1 MPILELVL
9 EYLKAKVDNRRN
21 TIITKVLY
29 NKNAMVDLQ
38 KASLSTNGQQ
48 VSLTMPIS
56 KVDVEKRIVSGFATL
71 DNIDRQGDR
80 VASDASEKAFANF
93 RGNIR
98 LMHQPIPA
106 GKLVNF
112 RTETFFD
119 QYTNK
124 QYSGV
129 FVDAYISKGAPD
141 IWEMVLDGTLTGFS
155 IGGAVKESD
164 NVYDPELE
172 HTVRVIKDYDLVE
185 LSLVDSPANQLAN
198 IFSIQKTNT
207 VAEGI
212 FEKSHIDNVFW
223 CESDGV
229 AFTGEL
235 ESKECAL
242 CNKTLDSIGWVET
255 MEGED
260 VSKAISK
267 ALDLHISKGNVI
279 TNEETANKYPSQK
292 NKFKS
297 DLEDEDEKSY
307 KDKKKKEMSKA
318 SFSTGDFVQ
327 WGSSG
332 GTARGKITR
341 VVTNGK
347 INVPNSS
354 VTVTGT
360 PEDPA
365 VVITVYRKEGSSWKP
380 TDTKVGHKMKTL
392 RAWNAKVKK
401 FFGIPT
407 KELLSEET
415 VDKAIG
421 TDSQIESVANQNNEG
436 GVIVAD
442 NEEVTTEE
450 VVEVNEV
457 AEGAEDVVEET
468 VEETPEAEEAV
479 AEEAPV
485 EETAAEESVEKSD
498 DVATDPSTE
507 NGEAVDLAKALND
520 IKEFISATVS
530 ESAVQSA
537 EAVSAVAK
545 SFADVTSAVTTKQ
558 EELSKTLAEVQE
570 TISNIVNRVD
580 AVESDTA
587 VKKSG
592 ELENAPANTTSTLK
606 KSVWGGRFLGS
617 AEYIN

>member
-1 MPILELVL
+1 
-9 EYLKAKVDNRRN
+9 
-21 TIITKVLY
+21 VLY

-48 VSLTMPIS
+48 VTLTMPIS

-80 VASDASEKAFANF
+80 VSADASQKAFENF
-93 RGNIR
+93 RGNVR

-106 GKLVNF
+106 GKVVNF

-119 QYTNK
+119 QATNK

-129 FVDAYISKGAPD
+129 FVDTYISKGASD

-172 HTVRVIKDYDLVE
+172 HTVRIIKDYDLVE

-223 CESDGV
+223 CETDGV
-229 AFTGEL
+229 AFTGES
-235 ESKECAL
+235 ESKDCAL
-242 CNKTLDSIGWVET
+242 CNKNLDSIGWVET

-260 VSKAISK
+260 ISKAIAK
-267 ALDLHISKGNVI
+267 ALYSHFEKSNNVI
-279 TNEETANKYPSQK
+279 TSEDTPKKYPKQSRR
-292 NKFKS
+292 FS
-297 DLEDEDEKSY
+297 DIQTEVKY
-307 KDKKKKEMSKA
+307 KDKDKDDVKKA

-332 GTARGKITR
+332 GTARGKVTR

-365 VVITVYRKEGSSWKP
+365 VVITVYRKEGNSWKP

-392 RAWNAKVKK
+392 RSWNAKVKK
-401 FFGIPT
+401 FLGIPT

-468 VEETPEAEEAV
+468 VEETPEAEEAPVEETV
-479 AEEAPV
+479 A

-498 DVATDPSTE
+498 DIATDPSTE
-507 NGEAVDLAKALND
+507 INGEAVDLAKALD
-520 IKEFISATVS
+520 EIKEFISTTVS
-530 ESAVQSA
+530 EGAVQSA
-537 EAVSAVAK
+537 EAVGAVAK
-545 SFADVTSAVTTKQ
+545 SVADVTSALTTKQ

>member
-1 MPILELVL
+1 
-9 EYLKAKVDNRRN
+9 
-21 TIITKVLY
+21 
-29 NKNAMVDLQ
+29 MVDLQ

-48 VSLTMPIS
+48 VTLTMPIS

-80 VASDASEKAFANF
+80 VSADASQKAFENF
-93 RGNIR
+93 RGNVR

-106 GKLVNF
+106 GKVVNF

-119 QYTNK
+119 QATNK

-129 FVDAYISKGAPD
+129 FVDTYISKGASD

-172 HTVRVIKDYDLVE
+172 HTVRIIKDYDLVE

-223 CESDGV
+223 CETDGV
-229 AFTGEL
+229 AFTGES
-235 ESKECAL
+235 ESKDCAL
-242 CNKTLDSIGWVET
+242 CNKNLDSIGWVET

-260 VSKAISK
+260 LSKAIAK
-267 ALDLHISKGNVI
+267 ALDSHFEKSNNVI
-279 TNEETANKYPSQK
+279 TSEDTPKKYPKQQRRFSDIQTES
-292 NKFKS
+292 KS
-297 DLEDEDEKSY
+297 VHNGKDDEDER
-307 KDKKKKEMSKA
+307 KDKRKNEMHKA

-332 GTARGKITR
+332 GTARGKVTR

-365 VVITVYRKEGSSWKP
+365 VVITVYRKEGNSWKP

-392 RAWNAKVKK
+392 RSWNAKVKK
-401 FFGIPT
+401 FLGIPT

-468 VEETPEAEEAV
+468 VEETPEAEEAPVEETV
-479 AEEAPV
+479 A

-498 DVATDPSTE
+498 DIATDPSTE
-507 NGEAVDLAKALND
+507 INGEAVDLAKALD
-520 IKEFISATVS
+520 EIKEFISTTVS
-530 ESAVQSA
+530 EGAVQSA
-537 EAVSAVAK
+537 EAVGAVAK
-545 SFADVTSAVTTKQ
+545 SVADVTSALTTKQ

-606 KSVWGGRFLGS
+606 KSVWGGRVLGS

>member
-1 MPILELVL
+1 
-9 EYLKAKVDNRRN
+9 
-21 TIITKVLY
+21 
-29 NKNAMVDLQ
+29 MVDLQ

-48 VSLTMPIS
+48 VTLTMPIS

-80 VASDASEKAFANF
+80 VSADASQKAFENF
-93 RGNIR
+93 RGNVR

-106 GKLVNF
+106 GKVVNF

-119 QYTNK
+119 QATNK

-129 FVDAYISKGAPD
+129 FVDTYISKGASD

-155 IGGAVKESD
+155 IGGAVKDSD

-172 HTVRVIKDYDLVE
+172 HTVRIIKDYDLVE

-223 CESDGV
+223 CETDGV
-229 AFTGEL
+229 AFTGES

-242 CNKTLDSIGWVET
+242 CNKNLDSIGWVET

-260 VSKAISK
+260 ISKAISK
-267 ALDLHISKGNVI
+267 ALDSHFKKSDNVL
-279 TNEETANKYPSQK
+279 TNEDTPNKYPKQNMPDHS
-292 NKFKS
+292 
-297 DLEDEDEKSY
+297 LDEC
-307 KDKKKKEMSKA
+307 KDPENCPDHMNKKKDENERKGKKKNEMYKA
-318 SFSTGDFVQ
+318 SFSVGDFVQ

-332 GTARGKITR
+332 GTARGKVTR

-365 VVITVYRKEGSSWKP
+365 VVITVYRKEGNSWKP
-380 TDTKVGHKMKTL
+380 TETKVGHKMKTL

-421 TDSQIESVANQNNEG
+421 TDSQIESVATKNNEG
-436 GVIVAD
+436 GVIVAE

-450 VVEVNEV
+450 VVEVDEV
-457 AEGAEDVVEET
+457 VEGAEDVVET
-468 VEETPEAEEAV
+468 EEAPAIEEAV
-479 AEEAPV
+479 TEEAPV
-485 EETAAEESVEKSD
+485 EEASAEESVEKSD
-498 DVATDPSTE
+498 EVASDASTE
-507 NGEAVDLAKALND
+507 NNGEVVDLVKALD
-520 IKEFISATVS
+520 EIKDFISATVS
-530 ESAVQSA
+530 EGTAKSA
-537 EAVSAVAK
+537 ESVNAVAK
-545 SFADVTSAVTTKQ
+545 TVADVTSSFATKQ

-570 TISNIVNRVD
+570 TISQIINRVD

-592 ELENAPANTTSTLK
+592 ELENAPENNSTLK
-606 KSVWGGRFLGS
+606 KSMWGGRFLGS

>member
-1 MPILELVL
+1 
-9 EYLKAKVDNRRN
+9 
-21 TIITKVLY
+21 
-29 NKNAMVDLQ
+29 MVDLQ

-119 QYTNK
+119 QSTNK

-155 IGGAVKESD
+155 IGGAVKDSE
-164 NVYDPELE
+164 NVFDPELE
-172 HTVRVIKDYDLVE
+172 HTVRIIKDYDLVE

-223 CESDGV
+223 CETDGV
-229 AFTGEL
+229 AFTGES

-242 CNKTLDSIGWVET
+242 CSKSLDSIGWVET

-260 VSKAISK
+260 VSKAIAK
-267 ALDLHISKGNVI
+267 ALDLHLTKGNVV

-297 DLEDEDEKSY
+297 DLEDDEEEEKR
-307 KDKKKKEMSKA
+307 KREMNKA

-365 VVITVYRKEGSSWKP
+365 VVITVYRKEGNSWKP

-392 RAWNAKVKK
+392 RSWNAKVKK
-401 FFGIPT
+401 IFGIPT

-468 VEETPEAEEAV
+468 VEETPEAEEAP
-479 AEEAPV
+479 AEEAV
-485 EETAAEESVEKSD
+485 AEDAAAEESVEKSD

-507 NGEAVDLAKALND
+507 DGEAVDLAKALND

-530 ESAVQSA
+530 ESAVQNA

>member
-1 MPILELVL
+1 
-9 EYLKAKVDNRRN
+9 
-21 TIITKVLY
+21 
-29 NKNAMVDLQ
+29 MVDLQ

-48 VSLTMPIS
+48 VTLTMPIS

-80 VASDASEKAFANF
+80 VSADASQKAFENF
-93 RGNIR
+93 RGNVR

-106 GKLVNF
+106 GKVVNF

-119 QYTNK
+119 QATNK

-129 FVDAYISKGAPD
+129 FVDTYISKGASD

-155 IGGAVKESD
+155 IGGAVKDSD

-172 HTVRVIKDYDLVE
+172 HTVRIIKDYDLVE

-198 IFSIQKTNT
+198 IFSIQKTDT

-223 CESDGV
+223 CETDGV
-229 AFTGEL
+229 AFTGES
-235 ESKECAL
+235 ESKDCAL
-242 CNKTLDSIGWVET
+242 CNKNLDSIGWVET

-260 VSKAISK
+260 ISKAIAK
-267 ALDLHISKGNVI
+267 ALDSHFEKSNNVI
-279 TNEETANKYPSQK
+279 TSEDTPKKYPKQSRR
-292 NKFKS
+292 FS
-297 DLEDEDEKSY
+297 DIQTEVKY
-307 KDKKKKEMSKA
+307 KDKDKDDVKKA

-332 GTARGKITR
+332 GTARGKVTR

-365 VVITVYRKEGSSWKP
+365 VVITVYRKEGNSWKP
-380 TDTKVGHKMKTL
+380 TETKVGHKMKTL

-421 TDSQIESVANQNNEG
+421 TDSQIESVATKNNEG
-436 GVIVAD
+436 GVIVAE

-450 VVEVNEV
+450 VVEVDEV
-457 AEGAEDVVEET
+457 VEGAEDVVET
-468 VEETPEAEEAV
+468 EEAPAIEEAV
-479 AEEAPV
+479 TEEAPV
-485 EETAAEESVEKSD
+485 EEAPAEESVEKSD
-498 DVATDPSTE
+498 EVASDASTE
-507 NGEAVDLAKALND
+507 NNGEVVDLVKALD
-520 IKEFISATVS
+520 EIKDFISATVS
-530 ESAVQSA
+530 EGTAKSA
-537 EAVSAVAK
+537 ESVNAVAK
-545 SFADVTSAVTTKQ
+545 SVADVTSSFATKQ

-570 TISNIVNRVD
+570 TISQIINRVD

-592 ELENAPANTTSTLK
+592 ELENAPENNSTLK
-606 KSVWGGRFLGS
+606 KSMWGGRFLGS

>member
-1 MPILELVL
+1 
-9 EYLKAKVDNRRN
+9 
-21 TIITKVLY
+21 
-29 NKNAMVDLQ
+29 MVDLQ

-48 VSLTMPIS
+48 VTLTMPIS

-80 VASDASEKAFANF
+80 VSADASQKAFENF
-93 RGNIR
+93 RGNVR

-106 GKLVNF
+106 GKVVNF

-119 QYTNK
+119 QATNK

-129 FVDAYISKGAPD
+129 FVDTYISKGASD

-172 HTVRVIKDYDLVE
+172 HTVRIIKDYDLVE

-223 CESDGV
+223 CETDGV
-229 AFTGEL
+229 AFTGES
-235 ESKECAL
+235 ESKDCAL
-242 CNKTLDSIGWVET
+242 CNKNLDSIGWVET

-260 VSKAISK
+260 LSKAIAK
-267 ALDLHISKGNVI
+267 ALDSHFEKSNNVI
-279 TNEETANKYPSQK
+279 TSDDTPKKYPKQQRRFSDIQTEA
-292 NKFKS
+292 KS
-297 DLEDEDEKSY
+297 VHNGKDDEDER
-307 KDKKKKEMSKA
+307 KDKRKNEMHKA

-332 GTARGKITR
+332 GTARGKVTR

-365 VVITVYRKEGSSWKP
+365 VVITVYRKEGNSWKP

-421 TDSQIESVANQNNEG
+421 TDSQIESVATKNNEG

-450 VVEVNEV
+450 VVEVDEV
-457 AEGAEDVVEET
+457 VEGAEDVVET
-468 VEETPEAEEAV
+468 EETPEAEEAV

-485 EETAAEESVEKSD
+485 EEAATEESVEKSD
-498 DVATDPSTE
+498 DVATDASTE
-507 NGEAVDLAKALND
+507 NNGEAIDLVKALD
-520 IKEFISATVS
+520 EIKDFISATVS
-530 ESAVQSA
+530 EGTAKSA
-537 EAVSAVAK
+537 ESVNAVAK
-545 SFADVTSAVTTKQ
+545 SVADVTSSFATKQ

-570 TISNIVNRVD
+570 TISQIINRVD

-592 ELENAPANTTSTLK
+592 ELENAPENNSTLK
-606 KSVWGGRFLGS
+606 KSMWGGRFLGS

>member
-1 MPILELVL
+1 
-9 EYLKAKVDNRRN
+9 
-21 TIITKVLY
+21 
-29 NKNAMVDLQ
+29 MVDLQ

-48 VSLTMPIS
+48 ITLTMPIS

-80 VASDASEKAFANF
+80 VSAEASQKAFENF
-93 RGNIR
+93 RGNVR

-106 GKLVNF
+106 GKVVNF

-119 QYTNK
+119 QLTNK

-129 FVDAYISKGAPD
+129 FVDTYISKGASD

-155 IGGAVKESD
+155 IGGAVNDSD
-164 NVYDPELE
+164 SVYDPEME
-172 HTVRVIKDYDLVE
+172 GTVRVIKDYDLVE

-198 IFSIQKTNT
+198 IFSIQKNNSI
-207 VAEGI
+207 AEGM
-212 FEKSHIDNVFW
+212 FSKSQIDNVFW
-223 CESDGV
+223 CENDGV
-229 AFTGEL
+229 AFTGEA
-235 ESKECAL
+235 ESKDCAL
-242 CNKTLDSIGWVET
+242 CNKTLESIGWVET
-255 MEGED
+255 VDGEELS
-260 VSKAISK
+260 VAISK
-267 ALDLHISKGNVI
+267 ALDLHLSKGNVI
-279 TNEETANKYPSQK
+279 TNEETANKYPSQ
-292 NKFKS
+292 NRRFKS
-297 DLEDEDEKSY
+297 ELEDDENKKSY

-332 GTARGKITR
+332 GTARGKVTR

-365 VVITVYRKEGSSWKP
+365 VVITVYRKEGNSWKP
-380 TDTKVGHKMKTL
+380 TETKVGHKMKTL

-421 TDSQIESVANQNNEG
+421 TDSQIESVATKNNEG
-436 GVIVAD
+436 GVIVAE

-450 VVEVNEV
+450 VVEVDEV
-457 AEGAEDVVEET
+457 IEGAEDVVET
-468 VEETPEAEEAV
+468 EEAPEVEEAV
-479 AEEAPV
+479 TEEAPV
-485 EETAAEESVEKSD
+485 EEAPAEESVEKSD
-498 DVATDPSTE
+498 EVASDASTE
-507 NGEAVDLAKALND
+507 NNGEVVDLVKALD
-520 IKEFISATVS
+520 EIKDFISATVS
-530 ESAVQSA
+530 EGTAKSA
-537 EAVSAVAK
+537 ESVNAVAK
-545 SFADVTSAVTTKQ
+545 SVADVTSSFATKQ

-570 TISNIVNRVD
+570 TISQIINRVD

-592 ELENAPANTTSTLK
+592 ELENAPENNSTLK
-606 KSVWGGRFLGS
+606 KSMWGGRFLGS

>member
-1 MPILELVL
+1 
-9 EYLKAKVDNRRN
+9 
-21 TIITKVLY
+21 
-29 NKNAMVDLQ
+29 
-38 KASLSTNGQQ
+38 
-48 VSLTMPIS
+48 
-56 KVDVEKRIVSGFATL
+56 
-71 DNIDRQGDR
+71 
-80 VASDASEKAFANF
+80 
-93 RGNIR
+93 
-98 LMHQPIPA
+98 
-106 GKLVNF
+106 
-112 RTETFFD
+112 
-119 QYTNK
+119 
-124 QYSGV
+124 
-129 FVDAYISKGAPD
+129 
-141 IWEMVLDGTLTGFS
+141 
-155 IGGAVKESD
+155 
-164 NVYDPELE
+164 
-172 HTVRVIKDYDLVE
+172 
-185 LSLVDSPANQLAN
+185 
-198 IFSIQKTNT
+198 
-207 VAEGI
+207 
-212 FEKSHIDNVFW
+212 
-223 CESDGV
+223 
-229 AFTGEL
+229 
-235 ESKECAL
+235 
-242 CNKTLDSIGWVET
+242 
-255 MEGED
+255 
-260 VSKAISK
+260 
-267 ALDLHISKGNVI
+267 
-279 TNEETANKYPSQK
+279 
-292 NKFKS
+292 
-297 DLEDEDEKSY
+297 
-307 KDKKKKEMSKA
+307 MSKA

-365 VVITVYRKEGSSWKP
+365 VVITVYRKEGNSWKP

-468 VEETPEAEEAV
+468 VEETPEAEEEV

-617 AEYIN
+617 AEYINKEKVVK

>member
-1 MPILELVL
+1 
-9 EYLKAKVDNRRN
+9 
-21 TIITKVLY
+21 
-29 NKNAMVDLQ
+29 MVDLQ

-48 VSLTMPIS
+48 VTLTMPIS
-56 KVDVEKRIVSGFATL
+56 KIDVEKRIVSGFATL

-80 VASDASEKAFANF
+80 VSADASQKAFENF
-93 RGNIR
+93 RGNVR

-106 GKLVNF
+106 GKVVNF

-119 QYTNK
+119 QATNK

-129 FVDAYISKGAPD
+129 FVDTYISKGASD

-155 IGGAVKESD
+155 IGGAVKDSD

-172 HTVRVIKDYDLVE
+172 HTVRIIKDYDLVE

-223 CESDGV
+223 CETDGV

-242 CNKTLDSIGWVET
+242 CSKTLDSIGWVET

-260 VSKAISK
+260 LSKAISK
-267 ALDLHISKGNVI
+267 ALDLHLNKGNVI
-279 TNEETANKYPSQK
+279 TNEETANKYPSQ
-292 NKFKS
+292 NRKFKS
-297 DLEDEDEKSY
+297 DLEDDDEEKGYGS
-307 KDKKKKEMSKA
+307 KKKKEMSKA

-332 GTARGKITR
+332 GTARGKVTR

-365 VVITVYRKEGSSWKP
+365 VVITVYRKEGNSWKP

-392 RAWNAKVKK
+392 RSWNAKVKK

-421 TDSQIESVANQNNEG
+421 TDSQIESVATKNNEG
-436 GVIVAD
+436 GVIVAE

-450 VVEVNEV
+450 VVEVDEV
-457 AEGAEDVVEET
+457 VEGAEDVVET
-468 VEETPEAEEAV
+468 EEAPAIEEAV
-479 AEEAPV
+479 TEEAPV
-485 EETAAEESVEKSD
+485 EEAPAEESVEKSD
-498 DVATDPSTE
+498 EVASDASTE
-507 NGEAVDLAKALND
+507 NNGEVVDLVKALD
-520 IKEFISATVS
+520 EIKDFISATVS
-530 ESAVQSA
+530 EGTAKSA
-537 EAVSAVAK
+537 ESVNAVAK
-545 SFADVTSAVTTKQ
+545 SVADVTSSFATKQ

-570 TISNIVNRVD
+570 TISQIINRVD

-592 ELENAPANTTSTLK
+592 ELENAPENNSTLK
-606 KSVWGGRFLGS
+606 KSMWGGRFLGS

>member
-1 MPILELVL
+1 
-9 EYLKAKVDNRRN
+9 
-21 TIITKVLY
+21 
-29 NKNAMVDLQ
+29 MVDLQ

-48 VSLTMPIS
+48 VSLLMPIS

-80 VASDASEKAFANF
+80 VASEASQKAFENF
-93 RGNIR
+93 RGNVR

-119 QYTNK
+119 QSTNK

-155 IGGAVKESD
+155 IGGAVKDSET
-164 NVYDPELE
+164 VFDPEIKNS
-172 HTVRVIKDYDLVE
+172 VRVIKEYDLVE

-223 CESDGV
+223 CETDGV
-229 AFTGEL
+229 AFTGES
-235 ESKECAL
+235 ESKDCAL

-260 VSKAISK
+260 VSKAIAK
-267 ALDLHISKGNVI
+267 ALESFMNKSDIVTSENTPK
-279 TNEETANKYPSQK
+279 KYPKQPKRFSDIQTES
-292 NKFKS
+292 KS
-297 DLEDEDEKSY
+297 VHSGNDDEDER
-307 KDKKKKEMSKA
+307 KDKKKNEMHKA

-341 VVTNGK
+341 VVRNGK

-365 VVITVYRKEGSSWKP
+365 VVITVYRKEGNSWKP
-380 TDTKVGHKMKTL
+380 TDTKVGHKMSTL
-392 RAWNAKVKK
+392 RSWNAKVKK

-407 KELLSEET
+407 KELLSDET

-421 TDSQIESVANQNNEG
+421 TDSQIESVANQKNEG

-442 NEEVTTEE
+442 NEELTTEE
-450 VVEVNEV
+450 VVEVDEI

-468 VEETPEAEEAV
+468 VSEEAPAEEAP

-485 EETAAEESVEKSD
+485 AEEAVTEEVAESVEKSD
-498 DVATDPSTE
+498 DVATDASTE
-507 NGEAVDLAKALND
+507 NGEAVDLAKALD
-520 IKEFISATVS
+520 EIKEFISAAVS
-530 ESAVQSA
+530 EGTVQSA
-537 EAVSAVAK
+537 EAVNAVAK
-545 SFADVTSAVTTKQ
+545 SVADVTSALTTKQ
-558 EELSKTLAEVQE
+558 EELSKTLAEVQA

-580 AVESDTA
+580 AVEHDTA

-592 ELENAPANTTSTLK
+592 ELENAPANTTSTLR

>member
-1 MPILELVL
+1 
-9 EYLKAKVDNRRN
+9 
-21 TIITKVLY
+21 
-29 NKNAMVDLQ
+29 MVDLQ

-48 VSLTMPIS
+48 VTLTMPIS

-80 VASDASEKAFANF
+80 VSADASQKAFENF
-93 RGNIR
+93 RGNVR

-106 GKLVNF
+106 GKVVNF

-119 QYTNK
+119 QATNK

-129 FVDAYISKGAPD
+129 FVDTYISKGASD

-172 HTVRVIKDYDLVE
+172 HTVRIIKDYDLVE

-223 CESDGV
+223 CETDGV
-229 AFTGEL
+229 AFTGES
-235 ESKECAL
+235 ESKDCAL
-242 CNKTLDSIGWVET
+242 CNKNLDSIGWVET

-260 VSKAISK
+260 ISKAIAK
-267 ALDLHISKGNVI
+267 ALYSHFEKSNNVI
-279 TNEETANKYPSQK
+279 TSEDTPKKYPKQSRR
-292 NKFKS
+292 FS
-297 DLEDEDEKSY
+297 DIQTEVKY
-307 KDKKKKEMSKA
+307 KDKDKDDVKKA

-332 GTARGKITR
+332 GTARGKVTR

-365 VVITVYRKEGSSWKP
+365 VVITVYRKEGNSWKP

-392 RAWNAKVKK
+392 RSWNAKVKK
-401 FFGIPT
+401 FLGIPT

-468 VEETPEAEEAV
+468 VEETPEAEEAPVEETV
-479 AEEAPV
+479 A

-498 DVATDPSTE
+498 DIATDPSTE
-507 NGEAVDLAKALND
+507 INGEAVDLAKALD
-520 IKEFISATVS
+520 EIKEFISTTVS
-530 ESAVQSA
+530 EGAVQSA
-537 EAVSAVAK
+537 EAVGAVAK
-545 SFADVTSAVTTKQ
+545 SVADVTSALTTKQ

>member
-1 MPILELVL
+1 
-9 EYLKAKVDNRRN
+9 
-21 TIITKVLY
+21 
-29 NKNAMVDLQ
+29 MVDLQ

-119 QYTNK
+119 QSTNK

-155 IGGAVKESD
+155 IGGAVKDSE
-164 NVYDPELE
+164 NVFDPEIE
-172 HTVRVIKDYDLVE
+172 NTVRVIKEYDLVE

-212 FEKSHIDNVFW
+212 FEKSHIDNVFF
-223 CESDGV
+223 CETDNV
-229 AFTGEL
+229 AFTGES
-235 ESKECAL
+235 ESKDCAL

-260 VSKAISK
+260 VSKAIAK
-267 ALDLHISKGNVI
+267 ALDLHLTKQNVI
-279 TNEETANKYPSQK
+279 TSEDTPKKYPKQSRR
-292 NKFKS
+292 FS
-297 DLEDEDEKSY
+297 DIQTEVKYKDDEDEKSY

-365 VVITVYRKEGSSWKP
+365 VVITVYRKEGNSWKP

-392 RAWNAKVKK
+392 RAWSAKVKK

-450 VVEVNEV
+450 VVEVDEV
-457 AEGAEDVVEET
+457 VEGAEDVVEET
-468 VEETPEAEEAV
+468 TEEAPD

-485 EETAAEESVEKSD
+485 EETVAEETAAEESVEKSD
-498 DVATDPSTE
+498 DIATDPSTE
-507 NGEAVDLAKALND
+507 INGEAVDLAKALD
-520 IKEFISATVS
+520 EIKEFISATVS
-530 ESAVQSA
+530 EGAVQSA
-537 EAVSAVAK
+537 EAVGAVAK
-545 SFADVTSAVTTKQ
+545 SVADVTSALTTKQ

>member
-1 MPILELVL
+1 M
-9 EYLKAKVDNRRN
+9 
-21 TIITKVLY
+21 LY

-48 VSLTMPIS
+48 VTLTMPIS
-56 KVDVEKRIVSGFATL
+56 KIDVEKRIVSGFATL

-80 VASDASEKAFANF
+80 VSADASQKAFENF
-93 RGNIR
+93 RGNVR

-106 GKLVNF
+106 GKVVNF

-119 QYTNK
+119 QATNK

-129 FVDAYISKGAPD
+129 FVDTYISKGASD

-155 IGGAVKESD
+155 IGGAVKDSD

-172 HTVRVIKDYDLVE
+172 HTVRIIKDYDLVE

-223 CESDGV
+223 CETDGV

-242 CNKTLDSIGWVET
+242 CSKTLDSIGWVET

-260 VSKAISK
+260 LSKAISK
-267 ALDLHISKGNVI
+267 ALDLHLNKGNVI
-279 TNEETANKYPSQK
+279 TNEETANKYPSQ
-292 NKFKS
+292 NRKFKS
-297 DLEDEDEKSY
+297 DLEDDDEEKGYGS
-307 KDKKKKEMSKA
+307 KKKKEMSKA

-332 GTARGKITR
+332 GTARGKVTR

-365 VVITVYRKEGSSWKP
+365 VVITVYRKEGNSWKP
-380 TDTKVGHKMKTL
+380 TETKVGHKMKTL

-421 TDSQIESVANQNNEG
+421 TDIQIESVATKNNEG

-450 VVEVNEV
+450 VVEVDEV
-457 AEGAEDVVEET
+457 VEGAEDVVET
-468 VEETPEAEEAV
+468 EETPKTEEAV
-479 AEEAPV
+479 AEEAPA
-485 EETAAEESVEKSD
+485 EEAATEESVEKSD
-498 DVATDPSTE
+498 EVATDASTE
-507 NGEAVDLAKALND
+507 NNGEAIDLVKALD
-520 IKEFISATVS
+520 EIKDFISATVL
-530 ESAVQSA
+530 EGTAKSA
-537 EAVSAVAK
+537 ESVNAVAK
-545 SFADVTSAVTTKQ
+545 SVADVTSSFATKQ

-570 TISNIVNRVD
+570 TISQIINRVD

-592 ELENAPANTTSTLK
+592 ELENAPENNSTLK
-606 KSVWGGRFLGS
+606 KSMWGGRFLGS

>member
-1 MPILELVL
+1 
-9 EYLKAKVDNRRN
+9 
-21 TIITKVLY
+21 
-29 NKNAMVDLQ
+29 MVDLQ

-48 VSLTMPIS
+48 VTLTMPIS

-80 VASDASEKAFANF
+80 VSADASQKAFENF
-93 RGNIR
+93 RGNVR

-106 GKLVNF
+106 GKVVNF

-119 QYTNK
+119 QATNK

-129 FVDAYISKGAPD
+129 FVDTYISKGASD

-172 HTVRVIKDYDLVE
+172 HTVRIIKDYDLVE

-223 CESDGV
+223 CETDGV
-229 AFTGEL
+229 AFTGES
-235 ESKECAL
+235 ESKDCAL
-242 CNKTLDSIGWVET
+242 CNKNLDSIGWVET

-260 VSKAISK
+260 LSKAIAK
-267 ALDLHISKGNVI
+267 ALDSHFEKSNNVI
-279 TNEETANKYPSQK
+279 TSEDTPKKYPKQSRR
-292 NKFKS
+292 FS
-297 DLEDEDEKSY
+297 DIQTEVKY
-307 KDKKKKEMSKA
+307 KDKDKDDVKKA

-332 GTARGKITR
+332 GTARGKVTR

-365 VVITVYRKEGSSWKP
+365 VVITVYRKEGNSWKP

-392 RAWNAKVKK
+392 RSWNAKVKK
-401 FFGIPT
+401 FLGIPT

-468 VEETPEAEEAV
+468 VEETPEAEEAPVEETV
-479 AEEAPV
+479 A

-498 DVATDPSTE
+498 DIATDPSTE
-507 NGEAVDLAKALND
+507 INGEAVDLAKALD
-520 IKEFISATVS
+520 EIKEFISTTVS
-530 ESAVQSA
+530 EGAVQSA
-537 EAVSAVAK
+537 EAVGAVAK
-545 SFADVTSAVTTKQ
+545 SVADVTSALTTKQ

>member
-1 MPILELVL
+1 
-9 EYLKAKVDNRRN
+9 
-21 TIITKVLY
+21 
-29 NKNAMVDLQ
+29 MVDLQ

-48 VSLTMPIS
+48 VTLTMPIS
-56 KVDVEKRIVSGFATL
+56 KIDVEKRIVSGFATL

-80 VASDASEKAFANF
+80 VSADASQKAFENF
-93 RGNIR
+93 RGNVR

-106 GKLVNF
+106 GKVVNF

-119 QYTNK
+119 QATNK

-129 FVDAYISKGAPD
+129 FVDTYISKGASD

-155 IGGAVKESD
+155 IGGAVKDSD

-172 HTVRVIKDYDLVE
+172 HTVRIIKDYDLVE

-223 CESDGV
+223 CETDGV

-242 CNKTLDSIGWVET
+242 CSKTLDSIGWVET

-260 VSKAISK
+260 LSKAISK
-267 ALDLHISKGNVI
+267 ALDLHLNKGNVI
-279 TNEETANKYPSQK
+279 TNEETANKYPSQ
-292 NKFKS
+292 NRKFKS
-297 DLEDEDEKSY
+297 DLEDDDEEKGYGS
-307 KDKKKKEMSKA
+307 KKKKEMSKA

-332 GTARGKITR
+332 GTARGKVTR

-365 VVITVYRKEGSSWKP
+365 VVITVYRKEGNSWKP
-380 TDTKVGHKMKTL
+380 TETKVGHKMKTL

-421 TDSQIESVANQNNEG
+421 TDIQIESVATKNNEG

-450 VVEVNEV
+450 VVEVDEV
-457 AEGAEDVVEET
+457 VEGAEDVVET
-468 VEETPEAEEAV
+468 EETPEAEEAV
-479 AEEAPV
+479 AEEAPA
-485 EETAAEESVEKSD
+485 EEAATEESVEKSD
-498 DVATDPSTE
+498 EVATDASTE
-507 NGEAVDLAKALND
+507 NNGEAIDLVKALD
-520 IKEFISATVS
+520 EIKDFISATVL
-530 ESAVQSA
+530 EGTAKSA
-537 EAVSAVAK
+537 ESVNAVAK
-545 SFADVTSAVTTKQ
+545 SVADVTSSFATKQ

-570 TISNIVNRVD
+570 TISQIINRVD

-592 ELENAPANTTSTLK
+592 ELENAPENNSTLK
-606 KSVWGGRFLGS
+606 KSMWGGRFLGS